1 MKRIL
6 SLIALLLLSWS
17 GFGQVIQNVR
27 VRSYPKPGPVLYNT
41 QVYRDT
47 TLYPVPTGST
57 SFTNAVASGALNMTI
72 TCPCGERP
80 VILAGQKRPDVSP
93 CSANCTTTPTWAS
106 SWYDYNGS
114 LLSVRATG
122 DDMLLKFE
130 RQDGQAFSLTN
141 PDNVPITNL
150 QFYDHATLAGNVY
163 QWQVNF
169 ANAPPLK
176 LTYKRKSDGST
187 YTTTFAPAVNASNVQ
202 LFQASTGGGSC
213 DFTISVN
220 SPTVACNTSVGIT
233 ATASGTGATGLTYSW
248 TGPNNFTA
256 SGASINVQQ
265 ASMGSYSY
273 TVTAT
278 KNSTSCAKDATAI
291 LTVSSCGQPIAY
303 NKVLVVGNSI
313 TFHPAPRVNWQGVP
327 RGMAATSPEKDFF
340 HLLKAKFQ
348 ANNPNTQVR
357 SFVDFA
363 SETSNQINESTGPV
377 WESAYWTTDLSKF
390 DAVAA
395 WQPDL
400 IIMRVAENIG
410 DPTHSLLSYYL
421 ALIDKL
427 KSQNP
432 NCKVVLT
439 PSVWGQTEVTS
450 IIAQAASQRGYPY
463 ASSLVSMWTYDKDP
477 TNPYYAFDV
486 YSTNGQK
493 DDGVNRHPNDAGMQR
508 IADAIWA
515 VIPANTNTPN
525 PTTTTAG
532 YGNLFAD
539 NATYTDLPEFNRP
552 SSTLQFPRAFI
563 IQGQTRVAIN
573 TKLGSVIDYM
583 SFDGGL
589 FSTVNSPIWP
599 SNQKDDAG
607 RQIMDAAYANP
618 NGSVNPYGEG
628 HYEEGGQSTAQ
639 MHPSGSG
646 SIGNNPVQG
655 GARGQDPLYGLTEI
669 CYSDGAK
676 LFYKTRP
683 AQWDM
688 VNIYGQMRMRGWI
701 DIDPT
706 NSKVVRRHAR
716 WEMQRVDPYTAFY
729 PTPRQQEWPC
739 WYTTTDWKQVFYR
752 SGRPFTNAPL
762 VEYNYDEGYEN
773 IVPPPIL
780 ASEPV
785 IYMRNRTNPNLYIA
799 IITNGA
805 RFSVGGFNNEYITG
819 NAPTS
824 FKANYIGVTPLM
836 SLDPDGVY
844 DGDAAFMQ
852 GTLAEIDNYVYN
864 HVRLRAQWNGR
875 FSYVFNN
882 KSRLGFFLHK
892 AKDQLE
898 KNITDYISVK
908 PLTNTEN
915 AGRDYNISTP
925 ERWIDGRVVKH
936 VYVRMAVTSS
946 DGAMWLRWNKPG
958 LVNSGEYFREFNVT
972 ADGQFRTYDID
983 MTGVANWDGTDITSF
998 VLRKRNNNDVSNDE
1012 LKIKWISD
1020 TDLTST
1026 NP

>member
-1 MKRIL
+1 MLCLYL
-6 SLIALLLLSWS
+6 SGYAQEPLEFWIRRKNTTVNLYKVTAVRNNSEYPATPQGYEKFRQDVTNGLVVRTTDEGCVIPIGTKAPLTKPTCSTTISINYNETFGVVGKGTGNEYDKPGTIDGKIKEGELVWTIPNLPAPGSYTLVHQYQSTSQVPTAQFYVNNGSVQPLTLEASGGQLRTATIVLS
-17 GFGQVIQNVR
+17 GFTQGTNTIKMTPSGYIATASIQLTR
-27 VRSYPKPGPVLYNT
+27 V
-41 QVYRDT
+41 
-47 TLYPVPTGST
+47 GST
-57 SFTNAVASGALNMTI
+57 
-72 TCPCGERP
+72 
-80 VILAGQKRPDVSP
+80 
-93 CSANCTTTPTWAS
+93 TTGTGTVGC
-106 SWYDYNGS
+106 DYN
-114 LLSVRATG
+114 
-122 DDMLLKFE
+122 
-130 RQDGQAFSLTN
+130 
-141 PDNVPITNL
+141 
-150 QFYDHATLAGNVY
+150 LA
-163 QWQVNF
+163 
-169 ANAPPLK
+169 
-176 LTYKRKSDGST
+176 
-187 YTTTFAPAVNASNVQ
+187 
-202 LFQASTGGGSC
+202 
-213 DFTISVN
+213 VN
-220 SPTVACNTSVGIT
+220 SPTVSCGASATLT
-233 ATASGTGATGLTYSW
+233 ATATGTAASGITYNW
-248 TGPNNFTA
+248 TGPNNFVA
-256 SGASINVQQ
+256 SDASVVANLAQN
-265 ASMGSYSY
+265 GFYTY
-273 TVTAT
+273 TVTVTKAGCANKTASSTVTMTGCSAT
-278 KNSTSCAKDATAI
+278 
-291 LTVSSCGQPIAY
+291 LAY
-303 NKVLVVGNSI
+303 NKVLIVGNSI
-313 TFHPAPRVNWQGVP
+313 TYYPAPRTNWPGTP
-327 RGMAATSPEKDFF
+327 RGMAATAPEKDFVRI
-340 HLLKAKFQ
+340 LTAKLRTQ
-348 ANNPNTQVR
+348 NANVQVR
-357 SFVDFA
+357 TFADFA
-363 SETSNQINESTGPV
+363 TETSNQINESTGPL
-377 WESAYWTTDLSKF
+377 WEAGYWTANLETF
-390 DAVAA
+390 NPVAA

-400 IIMRVAENIG
+400 VVMRLAENIT

-427 KSQNP
+427 KSQSP
-432 NCKVVLT
+432 NAKIVLT
-439 PSVWGQTEVTS
+439 PSVWGQTEVTNA
-450 IIAQAASQRGYPY
+450 IAQAAAQRGYPY
-463 ASSLVSMWTYDKDP
+463 ASTLASMWTFENDP
-477 TNPYYAFDV
+477 ANPYYAWGV
-486 YSTNGQK
+486 YA
-493 DDGVNRHPNDAGMQR
+493 DAGVNKHPNDAGMQR
-508 IADAIWA
+508 IADEIYAK
-515 VIPANTNTPN
+515 IPSNNPN
-525 PTTTTAG
+525 PPAPGISTPG

-539 NATYTDLPEFNRP
+539 NSTYTDLPEFNRP
-552 SSTLQFPRAFI
+552 SSSLQFPRAFI
-563 IQGQTRVAIN
+563 INGNTRVAIN

-607 RQIMDAAYANP
+607 RQLMDAAYMNP
-618 NGSVNPYGEG
+618 NGSVNAYGEG
-628 HYEEGGQSTAQ
+628 HYEEAGQSTAQ
-639 MHPSGSG
+639 MHSAGQG

-655 GARGQDPLYGLTEI
+655 GSIGQNPLYGLTEV
-669 CYSDGAK
+669 CYSDGSK

-762 VEYNYDEGYEN
+762 VEYTYDEGYEN

>member
-1 MKRIL
+1 MISHDFWVRRKNTSINLYKVSASRDDSVYPSTL
-6 SLIALLLLSWS
+6 QGYEDFRLAVSNGLIIRTTEDGCVIPVGTKAPLTKPTCSTNPPENPSYNRTL
-17 GFGQVIQNVR
+17 GVKTFGTGTE
-27 VRSYPKPGPVLYNT
+27 YDKPGTVDGVIKEGVLTWTLNDIPIDGDYGIVITYQSNT
-41 QVYRDT
+41 A
-47 TLYPVPTGST
+47 VPTANFSINNGSAQGIDLT
-57 SFTNAVASGALNMTI
+57 ASGGQLRTKTAVLSGLTAPTTI
-72 TCPCGERP
+72 
-80 VILAGQKRPDVSP
+80 
-93 CSANCTTTPTWAS
+93 
-106 SWYDYNGS
+106 
-114 LLSVRATG
+114 
-122 DDMLLKFE
+122 
-130 RQDGQAFSLTN
+130 
-141 PDNVPITNL
+141 
-150 QFYDHATLAGNVY
+150 
-163 QWQVNF
+163 
-169 ANAPPLK
+169 LK
-176 LTYKRKSDGST
+176 LTPSGYMATASIQLIREGS
-187 YTTTFAPAVNASNVQ
+187 SNPG
-202 LFQASTGGGSC
+202 TGGG
-213 DFTISVN
+213 
-220 SPTVACNTSVGIT
+220 G
-233 ATASGTGATGLTYSW
+233 
-248 TGPNNFTA
+248 
-256 SGASINVQQ
+256 
-265 ASMGSYSY
+265 GS
-273 TVTAT
+273 
-278 KNSTSCAKDATAI
+278 
-291 LTVSSCGQPIAY
+291 Y

-313 TFHPAPRVNWQGVP
+313 TYYPAPRSNWPGEP
-327 RGMAATSPEKDFF
+327 RGMAATAPNKDFVR
-340 HLLKAKFQ
+340 LLTAKLQ
-348 ANNPNTQVR
+348 TNNANVQVR
-357 SFVDFA
+357 TFADFA
-363 SETSNQINESTGPV
+363 SETSNVINDATGPV
-377 WESAYWTTDLSKF
+377 WEAQYWTTDLNKF

-400 IIMRVAENIG
+400 IIMRVGENVG
-410 DPTHSLLSYYL
+410 DPAHDFLTHYL

-427 KSQNP
+427 KSQSP
-432 NCKVVLT
+432 NAKVVLT
-439 PSVWGQTEVTS
+439 PSVWGQTDVTNA
-450 IIAQAASQRGYPY
+450 IATAASQRSYPY
-463 ASSLVSMWTYDKDP
+463 ANTLASMWTFMNDAS
-477 TNPYYAFDV
+477 NPYYPWHV
-486 YSTNGQK
+486 YKDSQGND

-508 IADAIWA
+508 IADEIWA
-515 VIPANTNTPN
+515 KIPSNTSSN
-525 PTTTTAG
+525 PGSGTTTAG
-532 YGNLFAD
+532 YGGLFAD
-539 NATYTDLPEFNRP
+539 NSTYVDLPELNRP
-552 SSTLQFPRAFI
+552 SSSLQFPRAFI
-563 IQGQTRVAIN
+563 ISGNTRVAIN

-583 SFDGGL
+583 SFDGGV
-589 FSTVNSPIWP
+589 FSTVNSPIWQ

-607 RQIMDAAYANP
+607 RQLMDAAYTNP
-618 NGSVNPYGEG
+618 NGSVNAYGEG
-628 HYEEGGQSTAQ
+628 HYEEAGQSTAQ
-639 MHPSGSG
+639 MHSAGQG

-655 GARGQDPLYGLTEI
+655 GSIGQNPLYGLTEI
-669 CYSDGAK
+669 CYSDGSK

-706 NSKVVRRHAR
+706 NSKVVRRHSR
-716 WEMQRVDPYTAFY
+716 WEMQRVDPYSVNY

-762 VEYNYDEGYEN
+762 VEYTYDEGFEN

-785 IYMRNRTNPNLYIA
+785 VYMRNRTNPNLYIA

-908 PLTNTEN
+908 PLTNTEGS
-915 AGRDYNISTP
+915 GRDYNISTP
-925 ERWIDGRVVKH
+925 EKWIDGRVVKH

-958 LVNSGEYFREFNVT
+958 LVNGGEYYKEFNVT